1 MLETSGDNQ
10 EEPRSTPISVPEKRG
25 SSECGKSGKRL
36 KECPD
41 LKSESVANLRAKAK
55 EHSAKLMDGVA
66 KAEAVAEREDID
78 VE

>member
-1 MLETSGDNQ
+1 
-10 EEPRSTPISVPEKRG
+10 
-25 SSECGKSGKRL
+25 
-36 KECPD
+36 
-41 LKSESVANLRAKAK
+41 LRAKAK